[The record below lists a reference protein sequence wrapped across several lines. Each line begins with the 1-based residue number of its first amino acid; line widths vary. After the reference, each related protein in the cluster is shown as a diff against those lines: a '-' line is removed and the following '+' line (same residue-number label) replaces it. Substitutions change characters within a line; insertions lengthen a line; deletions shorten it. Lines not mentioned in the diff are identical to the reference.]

1 MANPLLWFNP
11 YYLKHKNFSSVFS
24 RHFVFSHVILCFLTS
39 FCVFYCCKLLILL
52 AKNCPKQDKTRIN
65 KTIRAFLLKS
75 FSPDTKND
83 KRLSLSV
90 SLSSGKRLNPHG
102 GVFCKFIPRITSG
115 DFSFQRNLK
124 RYIRRY
130 PWIYWLCG
138 HLSRIVLLGKHW
150 HVRSVQ

>member
-1 MANPLLWFNP
+1 M
-11 YYLKHKNFSSVFS
+11 FS

-75 FSPDTKND
+75 FSPETKTD

-115 DFSFQRNLK
+115 DFFLSKEFKAIHKEIPLNLLALRSFVKDSTSGQALACTFR
-124 RYIRRY
+124 
-130 PWIYWLCG
+130 
-138 HLSRIVLLGKHW
+138 
-150 HVRSVQ
+150 VQ